1 MTKIQFNFQGK
12 KRTHEFFLGL
22 HPGVNGFNIRDDR
35 GIMHDC
41 LLDNGM
47 VYIYGLDSGVF
58 EEKSKAVE
66 I

>member
-12 KRTHEFFLGL
+12 KRIHEFFFGL

-58 EEKSKAVE
+58 EEKSKVVE

>member
-12 KRTHEFFLGL
+12 KRTHEFFFGL

-47 VYIYGLDSGVF
+47 VYIY
-58 EEKSKAVE
+58 
-66 I
+66 

>member
-12 KRTHEFFLGL
+12 RRTHECFFGL

-58 EEKSKAVE
+58 EEKSKVVE

>member
-12 KRTHEFFLGL
+12 KRTHEFFFGL
-22 HPGVNGFNIRDDR
+22 HPGVNVFNIRDDR

-58 EEKSKAVE
+58 EEKSKVVE

>member
-12 KRTHEFFLGL
+12 RRTHEFFFCV
-22 HPGVNGFNIRDDR
+22 HPGVNGFSLRDDK

>member
-12 KRTHEFFLGL
+12 KRIHEFFFGI

-58 EEKSKAVE
+58 EEKSKVVE

>member
-12 KRTHEFFLGL
+12 KRTHEFFFFF

-58 EEKSKAVE
+58 EEKSKVVE

>member
-12 KRTHEFFLGL
+12 RRTYEFFFGV
-22 HPGVNGFNIRDDR
+22 HPGVNGFSIRDDR
-35 GIMHDC
+35 GIVHDC

-47 VYIYGLDSGVF
+47 VHVYGMDSDVL
-58 EEKSKAVE
+58 EEKSRAVE